1 MLKRLNFFLEVTMRR
16 VYEKCLCR
24 KVFMQGS
31 HVIRIDFGDK
41 TVVECIGYIRV
52 SKSKAEVS

>member
-1 MLKRLNFFLEVTMRR
+1 
-16 VYEKCLCR
+16 
-24 KVFMQGS
+24 MQGS

>member
-1 MLKRLNFFLEVTMRR
+1 MMKRLNFLLKVTMRHG
-16 VYEKCLCR
+16 KCLCR
-24 KVFMQGS
+24 KGFMQGS
-31 HVIRIDFGDK
+31 HVIRFDFGDK